1 MKSASTLLDI
11 KDLRT
16 SFFTEQGEVKA
27 VDGVSLHVRKGATLG
42 IVGESG
48 SGKSILSL
56 SILRL
61 ILSPGRIVGGQILY
75 NGENLLDKTDRQ
87 MRKLRGNQ
95 ISMIFQEPMT
105 SLNPVF
111 TIGDQIAEVYRIH
124 EQLGKKQALEKAV
137 HMLQLVGIPSP
148 EKRISQY
155 PFQLSGGMRQR
166 VMIAMALACN
176 PDLLIADEPTTAL
189 DVTIQAQI
197 LELMKELQQKLHM
210 SIIFITHDL
219 GIVAET
225 CDDVAVMYCGK
236 VVEYADVRSL
246 FKHPKHPYTIGLM
259 NSLPRHDV
267 DQEALEPIR
276 GSVPS
281 PFDLQKGCRFAPRC
295 PDARKLCYDQQPELS
310 ALTNRQQVSCW
321 KYTDQWDAVSEVN
334 DNDER

>member
-1 MKSASTLLDI
+1 MDDI
-11 KDLRT
+11 
-16 SFFTEQGEVKA
+16 
-27 VDGVSLHVRKGATLG
+27 SLTVRKGTLG

-61 ILSPGRIVGGQILY
+61 IFHPGRIVGGQILY
-75 NGENLLDKTDRQ
+75 NGVNLLEQSERQ
-87 MRKLRGNQ
+87 MRKIRGNQ

-111 TIGDQIAEVYRIH
+111 TVGDQIAEAYQIH
-124 EQLGKKQALEKAV
+124 ENLSKKQAMDKAV
-137 HMLQLVGIPSP
+137 EMLKLVGIPSP
-148 EKRISQY
+148 EKSPAI

-197 LELMKELQQKLHM
+197 LELMKERG
-210 SIIFITHDL
+210 SADVDYFITHDL

-225 CDDVAVMYCGK
+225 CDEVAVIYCGK
-236 VVEYADVRSL
+236 VVEYTDVRTL

-259 NSLPRHDV
+259 NSLPRHDI
-267 DQEALEPIR
+267 DKETLEPIK

-281 PFDLQKGCRFAPRC
+281 PYDPQEGAALPPLSPC
-295 PDARKLCYDQQPELS
+295 KLCYDKLPELQ
-310 ALTNRQQVSCW
+310 ALEDNQQVRCW
-321 KYTDQWDAVSEVN
+321 KYTDQWEPESEVN
-334 DNDER
+334 VLP